1 MTNSSSSGS
10 VVVPSR
16 FLADESGTYDLASV
30 SAVITNSQKVATL
43 VLDGSID
50 VKTQTPYPEAVAA
63 WQAYLG
69 TETEEAAPAAP
80 KE

>member
-1 MTNSSSSGS
+1 MTNSNQEAAA
-10 VVVPSR
+10 VVPSR
-16 FLADESGTYDLASV
+16 FLADGTGTYDLASV
-30 SAVITNSQKVATL
+30 SAIITNSQKVATL

-50 VKTQTPYPEAVAA
+50 VKTATPYPEAVAA

-69 TETEEAAPAAP
+69 TEDAPAAPAAP